1 VFTAQYGPN
10 IFNIILLRLSLQSVN
25 WNLYERPLLDSN
37 LFFCD
42 LASRDGTR
50 YDDACS
56 PGFISDVTNGG
67 ARARLRWCSVPWPG
81 RHLAQCKGPL
91 AHADYAA
98 TRSSDTISNS
108 CNN

>member
-1 VFTAQYGPN
+1 MFTARYGLN
-10 IFNIILLRLSLQSVN
+10 FLNIIQVRFSLQRVN
-25 WNLYERPLLDSN
+25 WDFYERLLLHSN

-42 LASRDGTR
+42 LASRDGTG

-67 ARARLRWCSVPWPG
+67 ARARLRWCSLPWPG

-91 AHADYAA
+91 AHADNAA

-108 CNN
+108 CTK

>member
-1 VFTAQYGPN
+1 MFTARYGLDVFCT
-10 IFNIILLRLSLQSVN
+10 IQVRLSLQKVN
-25 WNLYERPLLDSN
+25 WDFYESPLLDSN

-42 LASRDGTR
+42 LASRDGTG

-67 ARARLRWCSVPWPG
+67 ARARLRWCSFPWPG

-98 TRSSDTISNS
+98 ARSSDTISNS
-108 CNN
+108 YNK